1 MSQPDRG
8 GGATMG
14 LFKFER
20 LSAWDIAY
28 AVDMALACLVT
39 YWIMVTIHSRFS
51 FGTSSEVVGTLWAIV
66 STVYVFRDT
75 RAKSVSASIGRVVAT
90 VVSFALCFA
99 YLLLFPFTP
108 TGLVAVLAGGTLIM
122 MVLGRRDEIGLTGVT
137 TAVVMLVAAVD
148 VQDAWHQPL
157 LRLMDTL
164 IGIAVGVSCKWIA
177 SFVFFKLIGEE
188 VR

>member
-1 MSQPDRG
+1 MQ
-8 GGATMG
+8 
-14 LFKFER
+14 LFKYNR

-28 AVDMALACLVT
+28 AVDMAIACLIT
-39 YWIMVTIHSRFS
+39 YGIMVAIHSRFAL
-51 FGTSSEVVGTLWAIV
+51 GASSDVVGTLWAIV

-75 RAKSVSASIGRVVAT
+75 RANSLSASIGRIIAT
-90 VVSFALCFA
+90 VISFVLCLV

-108 TGLVAVLAGGTLIM
+108 IGLVAVLACGTLVM

-148 VQDAWHQPL
+148 TQAAWQQPL
-157 LRLMDTL
+157 LRLMDTM
-164 IGIAVGVSCKWIA
+164 IGIAVGISCKWIA